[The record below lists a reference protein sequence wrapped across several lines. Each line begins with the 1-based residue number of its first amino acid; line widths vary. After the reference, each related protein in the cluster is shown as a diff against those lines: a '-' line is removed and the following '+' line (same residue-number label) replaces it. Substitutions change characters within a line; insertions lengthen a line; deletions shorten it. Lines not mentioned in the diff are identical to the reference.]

1 MDKLANFIV
10 NHRKKIGIVFIVLIL
25 TCLIFIPQ
33 VRINYNLSE
42 YIPNTTQSKV
52 ALDIVE
58 DEFGMQ
64 SIARVMINNVT
75 LPQAK
80 EYKLQIEKV
89 DGVNT
94 VLWLDDTYDI
104 YQPESFIDKE
114 VVEKYYKDNSAVFEV
129 SFSED
134 DYSLLTKQAINDI
147 KELVPEDTNM
157 MGSGIDMKSAQD
169 NIQKEMISIMSL
181 LIPLVGIILLLTTT
195 SWISPVLFILVI
207 IVSIILNM
215 GTNIVFPSVSF
226 ITYSIAA
233 ALQFAVTM
241 DYAVFMLHQFEEE
254 KKKTSSIEEAM
265 KKAIVNATL
274 PIISSSMT
282 TIAGF
287 LALTGMSFAIGK
299 DIGLVFAKGIVLS
312 LICIIFLMP
321 YLIIKFNKLI
331 ERTSHKSFVPSFEK
345 FSKVTDKF
353 KWVIIVLSII
363 IIIPSF
369 VAQKE
374 NKFEYGVSSFGG
386 GEGTVA
392 YEDEK
397 RIVEKFGRSNP
408 IVLLVPNADY
418 LSEKQ
423 MISEIEKLDTIKQV
437 QSLANTVP
445 EGIPYSFID
454 KSIYDKFQNE
464 NYTRVIIYSKTAS
477 ESDLATKTV
486 EDIKEIV
493 EKYYG
498 EDYYLTGNILITL
511 DMKNV
516 IESDYSTVNM
526 ISILAIILILL
537 LTFKNIF
544 LPILLILVIEAGIY
558 INMAIPYF
566 TGMPLI
572 FMGYLIVSSIQLGV
586 TIDYAILTTNN
597 YIIARKTMDKK
608 QAKMEAIKKS
618 LPAIL
623 SSGGILICAGYLI
636 SFLSSMGAV
645 SDMGALIGR
654 GAFISIVLVLILL
667 PQLLNV
673 FDKLIFTHIIPRKY
687 RLKYKKKKIERRIR
701 FKKTETYKR
710 QIERLNILIQKQKEK
725 KEIRNK
731 KKVEKIEKR
740 ILKLEKSKKGLEDEN
755 EE

>member
-1 MDKLANFIV
+1 MDKIANFIV
-10 NHRKKIGIVFIVLIL
+10 EHRKKIGVAFIIIIAISLL
-25 TCLIFIPQ
+25 LIPQ
-33 VRINYNLSE
+33 VKINYDLSE
-42 YIPNTTQSKV
+42 YIPNNTQSKV
-52 ALDIVE
+52 ALDMVKN
-58 DEFGMQ
+58 EFGMQ

-80 EYKLQIEKV
+80 EYKLQIEKI
-89 DGVNT
+89 DGVDM
-94 VLWLDDTYDI
+94 VLWLDDSYDI
-104 YQPESFIDKE
+104 YQPESFIDKQE
-114 VVEKYYKDNSAVFEV
+114 IEKYYKDNSAIFEV

-134 DYSLLTKQAINDI
+134 DYSLLTKQAINEI
-147 KELVPEDTNM
+147 KQLVPDDANM

-169 NIQKEMISIMSL
+169 NIQKEMISIMGI
-181 LIPLVGIILLLTTT
+181 LIPLVAIILLVTTT
-195 SWISPVLFILVI
+195 SWISPILFIAVI
-207 IVSIILNM
+207 MVSIILNM
-215 GTNIVFPSVSF
+215 GTNVIFPSVSF

-254 KKKTSSIEEAM
+254 KKNTNNVQEAM
-265 KKAIVNATL
+265 KRALVNATL
-274 PIISSSMT
+274 TIMSSSTT

-312 LICIIFLMP
+312 LICIVFLMP

-331 ERTSHKSFVPSFEK
+331 EKTSHKPFVPSFER
-345 FSKVTDKF
+345 FSKVTDKC
-353 KWVIIVLSII
+353 KWVIIVLSVI
-363 IIIPSF
+363 IIIPSYI
-369 VAQKE
+369 AQKE
-374 NKFEYGVSSFGG
+374 NIFEYGVSSFGG

-397 RIVEKFGRSNP
+397 KIVEKFGRSNP
-408 IVLLVPNADY
+408 IVLLIPNQNY
-418 LSEKQ
+418 LSEKE
-423 MISEIEKLDTIKQV
+423 MIAEIEKLDTIKQV
-437 QSLANTVP
+437 QSLANTVS

-454 KSIYDKFQNE
+454 KTLYNKFQNE
-464 NYTRVIIYSKTAS
+464 NYTRVIIYSKTSS

-486 EDIKEIV
+486 ENIKGIV
-493 EKYYG
+493 KKYYG
-498 EDYYLTGNILITL
+498 DNYYLTGNILITL

-526 ISILAIILILL
+526 ISILAIVLILL

-566 TGMPLI
+566 TGLPLI

-597 YIIARKTMDKK
+597 YIMARKTMNKK

-623 SSGGILICAGYLI
+623 SSGGIMVCAGYLI
-636 SFLSSMGAV
+636 SFLSSMSAV

-654 GAFISIVLVLILL
+654 GAFISVVLVIVLL
-667 PQLLNV
+667 PQLLDV
-673 FDKLIFTHIIPRKY
+673 FDKAISTHIIPRKY
-687 RLKYKKKKIERRIR
+687 RLKYRKKKIERKIR
-701 FKKTETYKR
+701 FKKTETYKK
-710 QIERLNILIQKQKEK
+710 QVEKLNNLIEKQNERRKRK
-725 KEIRNK
+725 NNK
-731 KKVEKIEKR
+731 KIEK
-740 ILKLEKSKKGLEDEN
+740 IQKKIYKLEKNKKELE
-755 EE
+755 EEK